1 MTLALLPSQSA
12 IARRG
17 GLHYVRG
24 AIASPVCVATTV
36 FATCVGVSV
45 AGALGATLA
54 VALIVGACIALT
66 RFGILRRH
74 LDRQGVF
81 VEEARR
87 EASRLRR
94 LDATG
99 PVRAHQYGVLRA
111 LVEEIERSDPAEAQ
125 RFELQDLLEHF
136 TQIAV
141 AHHRCLDSLRYAQ
154 DVGFASPTATR
165 RRAILARRIAHRD
178 ACLVRIVRLA
188 DELDAIDELVRLCAQ
203 RVACPAVDPELD
215 RELDRR
221 LWELDEVDA
230 ALAKLSA

>member
-87 EASRLRR
+87 DASR
-94 LDATG
+94 
-99 PVRAHQYGVLRA
+99 QYGVLRA

-165 RRAILARRIAHRD
+165 RRAVHARRLPPPD